1 MVAFLTRG
9 CSGNPCKCCTT
20 ELHIDDSTECTVA
33 LIIQTEHV
41 HQEDC
46 ETWPAQLLAR
56 RFCNLQAVKDSG
68 QRVTGRGGLQR
79 AISGRQ
85 VVHDRV
91 LVIVY
96 VRPKL
101 QPPSATS
108 RPTSPN
114 KISQPFPHSTLEP
127 APPPLVPITK
137 LHLGAASTING
148 CPSRAQQLRP

>member
-41 HQEDC
+41 HQDDC

-91 LVIVY
+91 LLTSDTIPCNCLCPTKAATTQRNFSTNKSKQKY
-96 VRPKL
+96 RNPSHI
-101 QPPSATS
+101 PPS
-108 RPTSPN
+108 N
-114 KISQPFPHSTLEP
+114 L
-127 APPPLVPITK
+127 
-137 LHLGAASTING
+137 LHLLLSQSQNCILA
-148 CPSRAQQLRP
+148 PRAR